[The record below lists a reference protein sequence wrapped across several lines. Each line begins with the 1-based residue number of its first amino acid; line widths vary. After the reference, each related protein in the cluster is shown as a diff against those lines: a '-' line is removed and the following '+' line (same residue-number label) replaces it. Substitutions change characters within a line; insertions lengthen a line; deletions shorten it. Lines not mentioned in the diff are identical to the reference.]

1 MTTKILQKTPQCL
14 HSLTKCTQQQK
25 IIMTSS
31 RFVATKYKDLDEK
44 AKKIYERII
53 RIDHA
58 GEFGA
63 DRIYAGQMAVLGKT
77 DVGPLIQHMW
87 DQEKHH
93 LATFERLIPEY
104 RVRPTA
110 FLPLWNIAGYA
121 LGAGTALLG
130 KEAAMACT
138 VAVEETI
145 TDHYNDQL
153 RELLELEGN
162 TEKHK
167 ELMDIIHKFRDEE
180 MEHHDTGLAN
190 DAELAPAYNL
200 LKNVIQAGC
209 YGAIKISTAI

>member
-1 MTTKILQKTPQCL
+1 MASKILLKTP
-14 HSLTKCTQQQK
+14 HGLTKCTQQQHN
-25 IIMTSS
+25 ITLTSS

-44 AKKIYERII
+44 AKKIYDRII

-190 DAELAPAYNL
+190 DAELAPAYNI

-209 YGAIKISTAI
+209 YGAIKISTAL

>member
-1 MTTKILQKTPQCL
+1 MASILLKTPQCYQIF
-14 HSLTKCTQQQK
+14 TAGVQQS
-25 IIMTSS
+25 TCRLLS
-31 RFVATKYKDLDEK
+31 TKYKDLDEK
-44 AKKIYERII
+44 SKKIYDRII

-87 DQEKHH
+87 DQEKNH

-110 FLPLWNIAGYA
+110 FLPLWNIAGYV

-153 RELLELEGN
+153 RELLELEGGS
-162 TEKHK
+162 EKHK
-167 ELMDIIHKFRDEE
+167 ALMDIIHQFRDEE

-190 DAELAPAYNL
+190 DAELAPAYNI

-209 YGAIKISTAI
+209 YGAIKISEAI

>member
-1 MTTKILQKTPQCL
+1 MTNVILKTPQCSQIFTAQL
-14 HSLTKCTQQQK
+14 QHHATTCN
-25 IIMTSS
+25 
-31 RFVATKYKDLDEK
+31 RFLSTKYKDLDEK
-44 AKKIYERII
+44 TKKIYDRII

-110 FLPLWNIAGYA
+110 FLPLWNIAGYV

-145 TDHYNDQL
+145 TDHYNAQL
-153 RELLELEGN
+153 RELLELEEGGS
-162 TEKHK
+162 EKHK

-190 DAELAPAYNL
+190 DAEMAPAYSI

-209 YGAIKISTAI
+209 YGAIKISEAV